1 MAYQGSITLVDL
13 SDGSSGSSGINTAT
27 VYLYQRAINIPSG
40 PNGTLTYNFST
51 HSLNGST
58 AAFNGWESSIGNLSG
73 DNPIWI
79 IAATATASVD
89 AENDNILAN
98 EWSNPIKMAQDGQD
112 GQQGPPGQDG
122 TPGTPGQDGAPGLNG
137 INTATVYIY
146 KRAASAPNIPNDV
159 TYTFE
164 DGSFIPPSGWN
175 KQVPTT
181 DGNPCY
187 VSSAIAIGNG
197 ATATLEWSTPAILA
211 EDGEQGEQGAQ
222 GASVIAERELY
233 YLKTNSSEVPQISN
247 SNQITST
254 DRQNGWT
261 SIVPTYVN
269 NGDYY
274 TCIETTLDD
283 DGTTTILWSTPI
295 LNRGLT
301 NANANAASALIQAGE
316 ASTATSLLGGHFI
329 YRANG
334 TESTPASAN
343 VIQTVSDNPGQ
354 WGYNVH
360 IGSNGIKLRNNEIT
374 LSEWTSTAL
383 NFYNPINHN
392 VNATLSANG
401 LIVSKG
407 GITAGNLYTNKF
419 VYLSTEDYP
428 LREYGK
434 TSDSVIDNNKTYYTL
449 EPQSYNIVETP
460 VLADLDT
467 YYELVESYVLTSD
480 ITIVEG
486 KIYYQLENNEYVVVE
501 NPIVDDIDS
510 YYELFE
516 EYQLTSDT
524 VIDEDK
530 NYYRASQYNYVAVTN
545 PTVSDIANYYELKE
559 PGITINNHTPA
570 KEDTNIQ
577 QLADDIPWRAII
589 GDKFGVDAGGNLYAA
604 GGLIGN
610 DRSAITIDNN
620 GINIS
625 GTNVNFDII
634 SNQQQTQLLN
644 DTIGASEWLSTHAS
658 FVPTTDTEVILD
670 KQYYEEIGDYIITSD
685 TSVVV
690 GKTYYTRTGDGS
702 QENPYVYTIVSN
714 PTDSY
719 ISTYYEYEITGYNKI
734 TLSEEDSPV
743 GYYELENVK
752 EAVSDFIS
760 THMSLTPQG
769 LWIQGDK
776 VEKYK
781 LTTDLT
787 IDVDKTYYQ
796 LENGKYVKVENP
808 TIDNINNYYEL
819 FEETDYRVLITS
831 DGMYIYGP
839 KGVISKFSEDIE
851 FYSSQSQHIGGHNS
865 YIEFDAETGKLN
877 IVADNIMIGR
887 VDESDDEREGKDILE
902 TIEDIEGKMPAFE
915 NDLQTQMVDL
925 ATQKELLVSQQ
936 TALDSL
942 MGPTG
947 YVAIDATESTIRL
960 GEKNTQSYVEISGK
974 NNDLR
979 VSIKVNDKNVAY
991 MSGNPPRF
999 YAPSAVISNLYMQ
1012 TSLQED
1018 NPIGAIG
1025 WVMRTNGHLSLKRI
1039 V

>member
-13 SDGSSGSSGINTAT
+13 SDGPSGSSGINTAI
-27 VYLYQRAINIPSG
+27 VYLYQRAINTPSG
-40 PNGTLTYNFST
+40 PSGTLTYNFST

-79 IAATATASVD
+79 IAATATASAD
-89 AENDNILAN
+89 AENDNILTN
-98 EWSNPIKMAQDGQD
+98 EWSNP
-112 GQQGPPGQDG
+112 
-122 TPGTPGQDGAPGLNG
+122 
-137 INTATVYIY
+137 V
-146 KRAASAPNIPNDV
+146 
-159 TYTFE
+159 
-164 DGSFIPPSGWN
+164 
-175 KQVPTT
+175 
-181 DGNPCY
+181 
-187 VSSAIAIGNG
+187 
-197 ATATLEWSTPAILA
+197 ILA
-211 EDGEQGEQGAQ
+211 EDGTDGENGI
-222 GASVIAERELY
+222 SPTVE
-233 YLKTNSSEVPQISN
+233 SISN
-247 SNQITST
+247 GVKITDAEGNITYIYDGVSGTSYYTHVRYSANADGHDYVSVPTSSTIYIGVYSGTSNVAPVYNDSGWTWSKYVGNPGTPGAAGVSVTEVKEVYYITSGTAPTQNTLPNGTPITST
-254 DRQNGWT
+254 STSSNVWTTVIPAYITNGR
-261 SIVPTYVN
+261 
-269 NGDYY
+269 YY
-274 TCIETTLDD
+274 TSLQTSLSS
-283 DGTTTILWSTPI
+283 GTSPIFSTIV
-295 LNRGLT
+295 LNQGLT
-301 NANANAASALIQAGE
+301 DANANAASALSQAGE
-316 ASTATSLLGGHFI
+316 ASAATSLLGGHFI

-334 TESTPASAN
+334 TQSTPASAN
-343 VIQTVSDNPGQ
+343 VVQTVQKNGIDVTNDPTK
-354 WGYNVH
+354 WDYNVH
-360 IGSNGIKLRNNEIT
+360 IGSNGIRLRNNEIT

-383 NFYNPINHN
+383 NFYNPSTHEA
-392 VNATLSANG
+392 NATLSANG
-401 LIVSKG
+401 LTVSKG

-434 TSDSVIDNNKTYYTL
+434 TSDSVIDNNKTYYVL

-467 YYELVESYVLTSD
+467 YYELVENYVLTSD

-524 VIDEDK
+524 VIDGDK
-530 NYYRASQYNYVAVTN
+530 NYYRASQYNYVVVTN
-545 PTVSDIANYYELKE
+545 PAVSEITNYYELKE

-570 KEDTNIQ
+570 KSDVNIQ

-658 FVPTTDTEVILD
+658 FVPTSDTEVILD
-670 KQYYEEIGDYIITSD
+670 KQYYEEIGDYIITLD
-685 TSVVV
+685 TSVVE

-769 LWIQGDK
+769 LWVQGDK

-808 TIDNINNYYEL
+808 IVDNIDNYYEL

-839 KGVISKFSEDIE
+839 NGVISKFSEDIE
-851 FYSSQSQHIGGHNS
+851 FYSSQSQHIGGQNS
-865 YIEFDAETGKLN
+865 YIEFDARTGKLN
-877 IVADNIMIGR
+877 IVADDIRIGR
-887 VDESDDEREGKDILE
+887 VDESDDERTNKNILE
-902 TIEDIEGKMPAFE
+902 TIEGIEDKMPVFE
-915 NDLQTQMVDL
+915 NDLQKQIEDL
-925 ATQKELLVSQQ
+925 ALQKELLTSQQ
-936 TALDSL
+936 KTLNNL
-942 MGPTG
+942 TG
-947 YVAIDATESTIRL
+947 YVDINATESRIRV
-960 GEKNTQSYVEISGK
+960 GERNAPSYVEISGK
-974 NNDLR
+974 NSDLR
-979 VSIKVNDKNVAY
+979 VSININGKDVAY
-991 MSGNPPRF
+991 MADNRF
-999 YAPSAVISNLYMQ
+999 YAPSAVVSNLYMQ
-1012 TSLQED
+1012 TELAGD

-1039 V
+1039 I

>member
-1 MAYQGSITLVDL
+1 MAIYAQSSCTLSTITDVEVVYTYYHLSSSTITTDEAPKDNVNPPGASSITVISGGESYIWQITEPQLNIEDDVIQTAVGQL
-13 SDGSSGSSGINTAT
+13 YYIECVEFSDGTYDWGPLMTSS
-27 VYLYQRAINIPSG
+27 
-40 PNGTLTYNFST
+40 TY
-51 HSLNGST
+51 
-58 AAFNGWESSIGNLSG
+58 AAAKAAYNLSSQALTQAQ
-73 DNPIWI
+73 
-79 IAATATASVD
+79 AANSAT
-89 AENDNILAN
+89 
-98 EWSNPIKMAQDGQD
+98 
-112 GQQGPPGQDG
+112 
-122 TPGTPGQDGAPGLNG
+122 T
-137 INTATVYIY
+137 
-146 KRAASAPNIPNDV
+146 
-159 TYTFE
+159 
-164 DGSFIPPSGWN
+164 
-175 KQVPTT
+175 
-181 DGNPCY
+181 
-187 VSSAIAIGNG
+187 
-197 ATATLEWSTPAILA
+197 
-211 EDGEQGEQGAQ
+211 
-222 GASVIAERELY
+222 
-233 YLKTNSSEVPQISN
+233 
-247 SNQITST
+247 
-254 DRQNGWT
+254 
-261 SIVPTYVN
+261 
-269 NGDYY
+269 
-274 TCIETTLDD
+274 
-283 DGTTTILWSTPI
+283 
-295 LNRGLT
+295 
-301 NANANAASALIQAGE
+301 
-316 ASTATSLLGGHFI
+316 LLGGHFI

-343 VIQTVSDNPGQ
+343 VVQTVQKNGIDVTNDPTK
-354 WGYNVH
+354 WDYNVH
-360 IGSNGIKLRNNEIT
+360 IGSNGIRLRNNEIT

-480 ITIVEG
+480 ITIIEG

-545 PTVSDIANYYELKE
+545 PAVSDIANYYELKE

-658 FVPTTDTEVILD
+658 FVPTSDTEVILD

-685 TSVVV
+685 TSVVE

-769 LWIQGDK
+769 LWVQGD
-776 VEKYK
+776 
-781 LTTDLT
+781 
-787 IDVDKTYYQ
+787 
-796 LENGKYVKVENP
+796 
-808 TIDNINNYYEL
+808 
-819 FEETDYRVLITS
+819 EETDYRVLITS

-839 KGVISKFSEDIE
+839 SGVISKFSEDIE
-851 FYSSQSQHIGGHNS
+851 FYSSQSQHIGGDSS
-865 YIEFDAETGKLN
+865 YIEFEAGTGELN

-887 VDESDDEREGKDILE
+887 VDELDDERKGKNILE
-902 TIEDIEGKMPAFE
+902 TIEGIEGKMPILE
-915 NDLQTQMVDL
+915 SDLQTQRDNL
-925 ATQKELLVSQQ
+925 ATQQETLNNL
-936 TALDSL
+936 A
-942 MGPTG
+942 G
-947 YVAIDATESTIRL
+947 YIEIRATESMIRL
-960 GEKNTQSYVEISGK
+960 GERNTPSCVEISGK

-979 VSIKVNDKNVAY
+979 VSIKVDDKNVAY

-999 YAPSAVISNLYMQ
+999 YAPSAVVSNLYMQ
-1012 TSLQED
+1012 TSLQGD

-1039 V
+1039 I